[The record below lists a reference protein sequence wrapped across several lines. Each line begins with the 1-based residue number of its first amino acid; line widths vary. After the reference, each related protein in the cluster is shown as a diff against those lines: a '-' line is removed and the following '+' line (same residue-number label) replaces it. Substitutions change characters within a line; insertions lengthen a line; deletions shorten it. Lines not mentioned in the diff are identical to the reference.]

1 MTNGMNRRDFLK
13 KSSAAGIGLGVI
25 GGLSPVVAQGQSND
39 RLRVAVMGL
48 NGRGGVLCSSFARAE
63 NCEVTYVA
71 DPDEDVIPKRVEQV
85 KEIQGK
91 APKGIKDFRKALDD
105 KKIDILAIAA
115 PDHWHTPASIMALD
129 AGKHVYVEKPC
140 GHNPREGE
148 MLIEAQ
154 KHYGKVVQMG
164 NQQRSAKR
172 SIQCMEDID
181 DGIIGDV
188 YYAKAFYAN
197 DRGSIG
203 NGKVTSPPPNLDW
216 DLWQGPAPH
225 VEYRDNLVH
234 YNWHWF
240 WRWGTGE
247 SCNNGTHE
255 IDVARWALGVDFP
268 VRVHSSGGRY
278 HFDDDWEFY
287 DTQVLTFDFDG
298 EKTIQ
303 WEGKSCNP
311 FPVVNRGRG
320 TTIHGTE
327 GSIVIDRDGYIVY
340 DMDNNEVK
348 NVTGESMSNAM
359 DTAGGGNLTDMHIE
373 NFNAAIRSGEELHS
387 PIDEGHKSVL
397 LCQLGN
403 ISQRMGR
410 QLNIDPYNGRIM
422 NDPEAMNMWSRE
434 YEIGWEPK
442 IA

>member
-1 MTNGMNRRDFLK
+1 MSDGMNRRDFLK
-13 KSSAAGIGLGVI
+13 KSSAAGIGLGVM
-25 GGLSPVVAQGQSND
+25 GGLSPMIAQGQPNKK
-39 RLRVAVMGL
+39 LTVAVMGL
-48 NGRGGVLCSSFARAE
+48 NGRGGVLCRSFAGAS
-63 NCEVTYVA
+63 NCEVKYVA
-71 DPDEDVIPKRVEQV
+71 DPDEDTIPERVEQIR
-85 KEIQGK
+85 EIQGK
-91 APKGIKDFRKALDD
+91 APKGIKDFRDALDD
-105 KKIDILAIAA
+105 RDVDILAIAA
-115 PDHWHTPASIMALD
+115 PDHWHTPASIMALQ

-148 MLIEAQ
+148 LLIAAQ
-154 KHYGKVVQMG
+154 KKYKKVVQMG
-164 NQQRSAKR
+164 NQQRSALK

-188 YYAKAFYAN
+188 YYARAFYAN

-203 NGKVTSPPPNLDW
+203 NGKVASPPANLDW
-216 DLWQGPAPH
+216 DLWQGPAPRIK
-225 VEYRDNLVH
+225 YRDNLVH

-268 VRVHSSGGRY
+268 KKVHSSGGRY

-287 DTQVLTFDFDG
+287 DTQVLTFDFEGD
-298 EKTIQ
+298 KTIQ

-311 FPVVNRGRG
+311 FPVTGRGRG

-348 NVTGESMSNAM
+348 NVTGDSMSNAM

-373 NFNAAIRSGEELHS
+373 NFNNAIRESVEPHS
-387 PIDEGHKSVL
+387 PIEEGHKSVL
-397 LCQLGN
+397 LCHLGN
-403 ISQRMGR
+403 IAQEMGR
-410 QLNIDPYNGRIM
+410 QLNIDTLNGRIL
-422 NDPEAMNMWSRE
+422 DDKEAMKMWGRE

-442 IA
+442 I